1 MIKIHAVFSFALLF
15 GTAAVSAD
23 TVIEFKFDG
32 KQSQFLTDG
41 TKARINTRNTEDFML
56 VDFDSNTIY
65 TVNPKKK
72 EVFNLSDS
80 FPSISGIEP
89 PNIRVDIKPAG
100 KGPHIAGYETK
111 KFRLSAD
118 GDYCGTIFASKDA
131 LKGTAIESMLDTFKS
146 MADSQL
152 KSLGGFAAIIPSCQM
167 ARIRLTEKL
176 PYIGAP
182 MRVIDVEGKVESE
195 ITRIVKNARVEPH
208 NYSLPKNFANVSL
221 DDKIEQA
228 KQEGRKK
235 KEEPQLS
242 RSEKR
247 RKMREMR
254 RSSRRS
260 PYYQDRMR

>member
-1 MIKIHAVFSFALLF
+1 MIKIHPAATLALLVC
-15 GTAAVSAD
+15 TATVSAD
-23 TVIEFKFDG
+23 TVIEFKYDG

-41 TKARINTRNTEDFML
+41 TKARINTRDTDDFML
-56 VDFDSNTIY
+56 VNFDSNTIY
-65 TVNPKKK
+65 TVNPRKK

-89 PNIRVDIKPAG
+89 PKIRVDIKPAG
-100 KGPHIAGYETK
+100 KGPQIAGFQTR

-118 GDYCGTIFASKDA
+118 GDYCGMIYASKDA
-131 LKGTAIESMLDTFKS
+131 LKGTAIESMFDTFKS

-152 KSLGGFAAIIPSCQM
+152 QSLGGFAAIIPACQM

-182 MRVIDVEGKVESE
+182 MRVIDVEGNVESE
-195 ITRIVKNARVEPH
+195 ITRIIKNARVEPA
-208 NYSLPKNFANVSL
+208 NYSVPQNFNNVSL

-235 KEEPQLS
+235 EQPELS

-247 RKMREMR
+247 RLMREMR
-254 RSSRRS
+254 RSGRVPS
-260 PYYQDRMR
+260 YYQDRVR

>member
-1 MIKIHAVFSFALLF
+1 MIKTIPVFTFAFLF
-15 GTAAVSAD
+15 CTATVSAD

-41 TKARINTRNTEDFML
+41 KNARINTRNSEDFML
-56 VDFDSNTIY
+56 VNFDSNTIY
-65 TVNPKKK
+65 TVNPAKK

-80 FPSISGIEP
+80 FPSITGIEP
-89 PNIRVDIKPAG
+89 PKIRVDIKPAG
-100 KGPHIAGYETK
+100 NGPQIAGFQTR

-118 GDYCGTIFASKDA
+118 GDYCGMIYASKDA
-131 LKGTAIESMLDTFKS
+131 LKGTDIESMFDTFKS

-182 MRVIDVEGKVESE
+182 MRVIDVEGNVESE
-195 ITRIVKNARVEPH
+195 ITRIIKNARVEPH
-208 NYSLPKNFANVSL
+208 NYSIPKHFDNVSL
-221 DDKIEQA
+221 DEKIEQA
-228 KQEGRKK
+228 KQAGRKQ
-235 KEEPQLS
+235 EEPQLS

-247 RKMREMR
+247 RMMREMR
-254 RSSRRS
+254 RSGRV
-260 PYYQDRMR
+260 PYYEDRMR